1 MEMCTSCISCLFSI
15 CVALLVFNSC
25 GLKASSEKETMT
37 LHVCVVCVLMIS
49 KMDTM
54 KSERHHFLVYFSSG
68 SFAVYSYITFTGTR
82 LVAEQQRNCTTW
94 CMCVHQGISAC
105 VCLWVLVCVTEYA
118 HCTQP
123 AQGEDLFSHQIFT
136 SNHRLPAAC
145 CYNAHILLCYSV
157 LDEHSAVNWKK
168 VPRKMFEQSILR
180 ISFQCLQ
187 LPWKCTHK
195 SNV

>member
-1 MEMCTSCISCLFSI
+1 MCTSCISCLFSI

-94 CMCVHQGISAC
+94 CMCVHQGISVC
-105 VCLWVLVCVTEYA
+105 VCMCVSVSA
-118 HCTQP
+118 
-123 AQGEDLFSHQIFT
+123 
-136 SNHRLPAAC
+136 RLC
-145 CYNAHILLCYSV
+145 
-157 LDEHSAVNWKK
+157 D
-168 VPRKMFEQSILR
+168 
-180 ISFQCLQ
+180 
-187 LPWKCTHK
+187 
-195 SNV
+195 